1 MFRSKYADI
10 KTPTFVR
17 LIFNYKGK
25 EYAIER
31 NPEYE
36 RAVQRGTGLTKQTA
50 GVELIL
56 PDGKPLTKTKEVEN
70 AINNIIGI
78 NRDQFCQIAMI
89 AQGDFLKLL
98 IAPTKDRIEIFRHI
112 FKTKLYS
119 DLQGRLK
126 SEAAALDNSCSK
138 IKQSISQ
145 YISGISCDDSSLL
158 FTEVTKAKNSE
169 LPTDE
174 CIELIEK
181 LISEDTAA
189 EEKTAY
195 SISEIEKQLDVLK
208 INIERGENY
217 LKAKSAFKQNEIK
230 ISRLTEDKL
239 SLTKALEEAQ
249 KKTSVQEE
257 LTKASATI
265 ESQLSEYDEL
275 SKKESTFKNNA
286 LNIDKNNALLVKTS
300 KEIEDLKTEIERLT
314 EESKA
319 LQRSGEQKLLFEN
332 QKSIHK
338 ENLSKLNTL
347 LKSMEDLKKIAA
359 EYKEAALIYEQKK
372 AVANELDLT
381 FKAKNNLYL
390 DAQAGL
396 LAETLV
402 DNMPC
407 PVCGSLSH
415 PQKAV
420 KHTDVPKKDELD
432 ALQSKLSKANAEA
445 TDASLKAGNL
455 IGIKKEKTDTTVSS
469 IKELLGD
476 IDMNNATDI
485 TRSKISELESNIKV
499 LDQNI
504 RAEEKNI
511 AKKEAIEV
519 RLPQSRARVEELQNS
534 ITAISNTISTLTSEN
549 NSLNE
554 RIIDL
559 KSKLAFDSKLEA
571 TKEIQKNKE
580 KILKIKEDIEQS
592 TKRLNECSENLASAN
607 ATKTELKKQM
617 ENKQEVDLEAE
628 KQKMAELTSNKTQL
642 SKNKEKIHSRI
653 VNNQSNHDN
662 IKLKSSELID
672 IEKKYTW
679 VKALSDTANGTITGK
694 DKIMLET
701 YIQMHY
707 FDRIISRANSRLM
720 IMTDGQYDLIRRED
734 SINKVGQTG
743 LDLDVIDHYNGT
755 TRSVKSLSGG
765 ESFKASLAL
774 ALGLSDE
781 IQSSAGGIQ
790 LDTMFIDEGF
800 GSLDEDSLSQ
810 AMNALASLASN
821 NKLIGII
828 SHVGELKQKIDKQIV
843 VKKDKTGGSR
853 AEIIV

>member
-1 MFRSKYADI
+1 M
-10 KTPTFVR
+10 
-17 LIFNYKGK
+17 
-25 EYAIER
+25 
-31 NPEYE
+31 
-36 RAVQRGTGLTKQTA
+36 
-50 GVELIL
+50 
-56 PDGKPLTKTKEVEN
+56 
-70 AINNIIGI
+70 
-78 NRDQFCQIAMI
+78 
-89 AQGDFLKLL
+89 
-98 IAPTKDRIEIFRHI
+98 
-112 FKTKLYS
+112 
-119 DLQGRLK
+119 
-126 SEAAALDNSCSK
+126 
-138 IKQSISQ
+138 
-145 YISGISCDDSSLL
+145 
-158 FTEVTKAKNSE
+158 
-169 LPTDE
+169 
-174 CIELIEK
+174 
-181 LISEDTAA
+181 
-189 EEKTAY
+189 
-195 SISEIEKQLDVLK
+195 
-208 INIERGENY
+208 
-217 LKAKSAFKQNEIK
+217 
-230 ISRLTEDKL
+230 
-239 SLTKALEEAQ
+239 
-249 KKTSVQEE
+249 
-257 LTKASATI
+257 
-265 ESQLSEYDEL
+265 
-275 SKKESTFKNNA
+275 
-286 LNIDKNNALLVKTS
+286 
-300 KEIEDLKTEIERLT
+300 T

-372 AVANELDLT
+372 AVANELDLS
-381 FKAKNNLYL
+381 FKAKSNLYL

-420 KHTDVPKKDELD
+420 KPTDVPKKDELD

-445 TDASLKAGNL
+445 NEASLKAGNL

-485 TRSKISELESNIKV
+485 TRSKIAELESNIKV

-511 AKKEAIEV
+511 ARKEAIEV

-580 KILKIKEDIEQS
+580 KILKIKEDIERS

-628 KQKMAELTSNKTQL
+628 KQKMAELTANKTQL
-642 SKNKEKIHSRI
+642 SKNKENIHSRI

-734 SINKVGQTG
+734 SISKVGQTG